1 MKRTYIIP
9 AISVINV
16 ESTPLMAASLKF
28 SEDGGSG
35 SGNLNEENATGEALS
50 KDQTFEFW
58 DDEE

>member
-16 ESTPLMAASLKF
+16 ESTPLMAASVKF
-28 SEDGGSG
+28 SADGGSG
-35 SGNLNEENATGEALS
+35 TAPLNEGNATGEALGKS
-50 KDQTFEFW
+50 TSFELW

>member
-16 ESTPLMAASLKF
+16 ESTPLMAASLNF

-35 SGNLNEENATGEALS
+35 SGKLNDENATGDALS
-50 KDQTFEFW
+50 KEHTFEIW